1 MLSGALLLTLSI
13 ALLTALSGPQP
24 VAAEDDYL
32 LIEARIAAHR
42 QEDGRVGVALQL
54 RRGDGGWGRQVI
66 PERRFLPADA
76 DLDRWYHTEPLPID
90 GVPALVRITARR
102 IANGHVE
109 LALQRDTSEDGSGGW
124 GERQLPRSR
133 QLDSPRYGPGSLRT
147 SSIDLVDEGPAVC
160 RLGLIVR
167 SAERCRFPDTRGEF
181 VVDADGGARFPVDPS
196 NRYTDNHDGTWPAG
210 RTSLRFVVPSLHGIG
225 LGYPAAGVNAE
236 RLEPGVYL
244 ITRMELDVLAPVNG
258 ADCVE
263 GLLVPFGSYCGL
275 PHTTNSSAWFAVYKD
290 GLAFLSDPG
299 RELRWIDDAELHA
312 ETVPAEYR
320 PYYRFDAV
328 REDRGWRINTMIV
341 PEDHAS
347 PPAVV
352 EFVDCRPGLILQ
364 VGEGCADPTSTHVL
378 WIAADGGLVLDSGAP
393 FYDTV
398 LVGTYGHP
406 YSHGLGV
413 QPLADAAWIVTSL
426 HHHPDNPVRVGSC
439 GVGSL
444 LYPGEACDKWGAGGL
459 RVFRSGFA
467 QVATAGGFERVSLDG
482 YEVVY
487 ASGRVANYAV
497 TAERQSDGGF
507 LISGMRE
514 RWQELE
520 AQVQR
525 QRGDCF
531 PGLIL
536 VAGDGCRYPNSG
548 ELVVVSEAGVVGV
561 GVAYTLD
568 ADGVHFVPWG
578 DLGWEVVRY
587 QPLRDGQVIIV
598 TIGAD
603 TPRPIGECS
612 IDLAVKPGRSCR
624 SGWQLPNFYV
634 FYDAAFYNGVAAHND
649 LEVDGDD
656 GAPRLRAERQPDRSY
671 IIRELG

>member
-1 MLSGALLLTLSI
+1 MGGALLLALSI
-13 ALLTALSGPQP
+13 ALPAALLSQQP

-42 QEDGRVGVALQL
+42 QEDGRVGVALQV
-54 RRGDGGWGRQVI
+54 RRGDDGWGRQVI

-76 DLDRWYHTEPLPID
+76 DLERWYHTDPLSIE
-90 GVPALVRITARR
+90 GVPGLVRITARR

-109 LALQRDTSEDGSGGW
+109 LALQRATSEDESGAW
-124 GERQLPRSR
+124 AERQLPRSR
-133 QLDSPRYGPGSLRT
+133 QLDSPRYGSGSLRT
-147 SSIDLVDEGPAVC
+147 SSIDLLDEGPAVC

-167 SAERCRFPDTRGEF
+167 SAERCRFPDTRAEF
-181 VVDADGGARFPVDPS
+181 VVDAAGGARFPVDPS

-225 LGYPAAGVNAE
+225 LRHPAAGVNAE
-236 RLEPGVYL
+236 RLKPGVYL

-258 ADCVE
+258 ADCAE

-275 PHTTNSSAWFAVYKD
+275 PRTTNSSAWFAVYED

-299 RELRWIDDAELHA
+299 RELRWIGDAELHA
-312 ETVPAEYR
+312 EAMPTEHQ

-328 REDRGWRINTMIV
+328 REDRGWRIAAMIV

-352 EFVDCRPGLILQ
+352 EFIDCRPGLILQ

-426 HHHPDNPVRVGSC
+426 QHHPDNPVRVGSC

-487 ASGRVANYAV
+487 AGGRVATYAV

-514 RWQELE
+514 RWPELE

-531 PGLIL
+531 PGLML
-536 VAGDGCRYPNSG
+536 AAGDGCRYPNTG
-548 ELVVVSEAGVVGV
+548 ELVVVSEAGVVGI

-568 ADGVHFVPWG
+568 VDGVHFVPWG

-587 QPLRDGQVIIV
+587 QPLRDGQVIIM

-603 TPRPIGECS
+603 TPRSIGECS
-612 IDLAVKPGRSCR
+612 IDLAVKPGRRCR

-634 FYDAAFYNGVAAHND
+634 FYDSALFDGVAAHND
-649 LEVDGDD
+649 LEVEGADGSV
-656 GAPRLRAERQPDRSY
+656 RLRAERQPDRSY
-671 IIRELG
+671 IIRELD

>member
-1 MLSGALLLTLSI
+1 MTQPAAL
-13 ALLTALSGPQP
+13 A
-24 VAAEDDYL
+24 
-32 LIEARIAAHR
+32 
-42 QEDGRVGVALQL
+42 
-54 RRGDGGWGRQVI
+54 
-66 PERRFLPADA
+66 
-76 DLDRWYHTEPLPID
+76 
-90 GVPALVRITARR
+90 
-102 IANGHVE
+102 
-109 LALQRDTSEDGSGGW
+109 
-124 GERQLPRSR
+124 
-133 QLDSPRYGPGSLRT
+133 
-147 SSIDLVDEGPAVC
+147 
-160 RLGLIVR
+160 
-167 SAERCRFPDTRGEF
+167 FPST
-181 VVDADGGARFPVDPS
+181 PS

-225 LGYPAAGVNAE
+225 SWDGAAGVNAE

-507 LISGMRE
+507 LITWMRE
-514 RWQELE
+514 RWPVLE
-520 AQVQR
+520 SRVR
-525 QRGDCF
+525 RERGDCF

-536 VAGDGCRYPNSG
+536 SAGDGCRYPNSR
-548 ELVVVSEAGVVGV
+548 ELLVVSQDGSVSFGAVGRP
-561 GVAYTLD
+561 LSRR
-568 ADGVHFVPWG
+568 
-578 DLGWEVVRY
+578 L
-587 QPLRDGQVIIV
+587 PLRPVGWCD
-598 TIGAD
+598 
-603 TPRPIGECS
+603 PGER
-612 IDLAVKPGRSCR
+612 AV
-624 SGWQLPNFYV
+624 
-634 FYDAAFYNGVAAHND
+634 
-649 LEVDGDD
+649 
-656 GAPRLRAERQPDRSY
+656 
-671 IIRELG
+671 